1 MKSWYPI
8 PAALCALLVHTVS
21 YAAITDQ
28 LVLHLPFDSTL
39 ADTSGLKHDGV
50 AVGKPGFGAGKI
62 GSGAAQLS
70 FNKSGT
76 NFNYITLGSP
86 ADLNFGTTTDFS
98 VSFWVKFKDW
108 SFDPPFIGNKDWL
121 SGANQGWMIATGTD
135 GRLQW
140 NYSGLP
146 GQRKD
151 YDGPGG
157 TVNDGNWHH
166 VVMTVLRAGEVVTYL
181 DGASVDERD
190 VSVSLNNV
198 DNPAGLALNL
208 GQDGTGHYTDGNSVQ
223 INDLAMDDLGIWR
236 RVITSNEVKAIYSAG
251 QAGHALDTVNSSPEV
266 PTIVRQ
272 PTPQSAVAGDNVLFR
287 VLPRGTSPFTFTWT
301 RNGVLIPGATNAL
314 LGLTNVQFTAAGN
327 YRCAVSNGAG
337 RVASDDAELLVDAT
351 QPPTIRVQ
359 PLSVATAIGSR
370 LTLSVDAAGV
380 SPLTFQ
386 WFKDG
391 TALPSAT
398 AASYVVLRAAK
409 TDSGHYTVKIR
420 GGNGQSVASSEAIVD
435 VVSDIRQGLVA
446 HLTFDNDFSD
456 SSGRGNHGTP
466 IGKPTLV
473 EGLIGGKALRFSHK
487 SDGSE
492 FNYLTLGKAA
502 DLEFS
507 TDADFSFSCWVKF
520 SKWQRDPLFIAN
532 KNWNSGGNVG
542 YALATGG
549 DGRFQWNYAE
559 QVGERRDFD
568 SKAGLVSDGRW
579 HHVGVAFQRG
589 GEVVTL
595 VDGIEM
601 DRQPLPTT
609 GTTVS
614 PGYPTNI
621 GQDGT
626 GTYTD
631 NGTVSIEDGTI
642 DDVAI
647 WRRAITPDEMRS
659 IYRKGLIGANVEQRP
674 LDEALVAYLPFD
686 GDYWDRSGKGTHG
699 IPVGNPTFAPG
710 VVGSALSVSSL
721 KDGRS
726 FNFVTLGSPTNLN
739 FGKDTDFTLSFWT
752 RFTNWTGDPVFIA
765 NKDWRSGGNQGWV
778 VATAGNGRLQW
789 NLGDGDSGGRT
800 RKDYDGP
807 AGTLSDGL
815 WHHVATVFSRQS
827 DARTYLDGKLVDT
840 TPIKA
845 DLDSL
850 DTPAGLAANI
860 GQDGHGDYTDSNA
873 VGSREMLIDDLAIWR
888 RALDGAEIAAIQA
901 RGTSGK
907 DLFGRIAAETTL
919 PNGVAAGDPTTNSIV
934 LWTRSTAPGVVTID
948 VGTNADFSISPP
960 TTYSVNA
967 TNALVPVK
975 VTVTGLNPGT
985 QYQYRVTDSAGSLG
999 FGTFR
1004 TLAAP
1009 GVSTGLRFGISG
1021 DARGELAP
1029 FPSLANAPVSA
1040 LDFFVNFGD
1049 TIYADYPSPAVPAAQ
1064 AKSID
1069 DFRRKHDEIYSP
1081 RLGVNHF
1088 GVLRSTTAF
1097 FATIDDHEVA
1107 NDFAGAAPAGS
1118 DSRFDKTGTYLS
1130 DSQLY
1135 KNGLQAFQ
1143 EFNPVASEVYN
1154 APSDART
1161 DGKPRLYRARQFGR
1175 DAALFLLDA
1184 RTFRDSELAAPANPT
1199 DSAQVSAF
1207 LARSFDV
1214 NPLNGQPLAHRTML
1228 GQTQIGL
1235 LKTDLLAAQVAGVAW
1250 KFVLVPE
1257 PIQNLGVLAAS
1268 DRFEGY
1274 AAERSEL
1281 LGFVATNHI
1290 RNVVFVTADIH
1301 GTLVNN
1307 LTYQLGPGKPQLPTS
1322 SFEVVT
1328 GPVAYDAP
1336 FGPTVLDLA
1345 ADVPVGSKSLLD
1357 TFLASLGLPNR
1368 AAFDTLLTPT
1378 QKNDALKGLIDSQVT
1393 PLGYSKLGLDDS
1405 GLDAAFVT
1413 GGPVAA
1419 FTYGWTQFEITPG
1432 DDELRI
1438 TTFGIEAYQQTQVN
1452 ADLLL
1457 RTPKVINQ
1465 LVVRSERPVL
1475 SFARSNSNIL
1485 LSWDSSFVGYQ
1496 LEFTSVLGAGA
1507 VWTPVVSSV
1516 SGAQRVATVP
1526 LSTASAS
1533 FMRLRQP

>member
-1 MKSWYPI
+1 MKSWNLLPT
-8 PAALCALLVHTVS
+8 ALCALILNTASH
-21 YAAITDQ
+21 AAITDR
-28 LVLHLPFDSTL
+28 LVLHLPLDTSF

-50 AVGKPGFGAGKI
+50 AVGKPGFVAGKI
-62 GSGAAQLS
+62 GTGSALLS
-70 FNKSGT
+70 FSRSGT
-76 NFNYITLGSP
+76 NFNYITLGTP
-86 ADLNFGTTTDFS
+86 ADFNFGTTTDFS

-181 DGASVDERD
+181 DGTSVDERD

-198 DNPAGLALNL
+198 DTPAGLALNL

-223 INDLAMDDLGIWR
+223 INDLAMDDVGIWR
-236 RVITSNEVKAIYSAG
+236 RVITATEVKAIYIAG
-251 QAGHALDTVNSSPEV
+251 QAGQPLDTVTSSPEA

-272 PTPQSAVAGDNVLFR
+272 PTPQAAVAGDNVLFR
-287 VLPRGTSPFTFTWT
+287 VLPHGTSPFTFVWK
-301 RNGVLIPGATNAL
+301 RNGNPVDGATNAL
-314 LGLTNVQFTAAGN
+314 LSLTNVQSASVGT
-327 YRCAVSNGAG
+327 YRCVVSNGAG
-337 RVASDDAELLVDAT
+337 QASSDEVELQVDLS

-359 PLSVATAIGSR
+359 PLSVSTASGSR
-370 LTLSVDAAGV
+370 LALSVDAAGV

-391 TALPSAT
+391 TAIPSAT
-398 AASYVVLRAAK
+398 SATFSVLRAA
-409 TDSGHYTVKIR
+409 TGDTGRYTVKIR
-420 GGNGQSVASSEAIVD
+420 GGNGQSLTSSEAVVA

-456 SSGRGNHGTP
+456 SSGRGNHGSAVGNP
-466 IGKPTLV
+466 NLV

-492 FNYLTLGKAA
+492 FNYVTLGKAA

-520 SKWQRDPLFIAN
+520 SKWQRDPLFVAN
-532 KNWNSGGNVG
+532 KNWNNGGNVG

-568 SKAGLVSDGRW
+568 SQAGLISDGRW
-579 HHVGVAFQRG
+579 HHVAVAFQRG
-589 GEVVTL
+589 GEAVTL
-595 VDGIEM
+595 VDGIEI

-609 GTTVS
+609 GTTIS

-642 DDVAI
+642 DDLAI

-686 GDYWDRSGKGTHG
+686 GDFWDRSGRGTHG
-699 IPVGNPTFAPG
+699 LPVGNPTFAPG

-721 KDGRS
+721 KNGS
-726 FNFVTLGSPTNLN
+726 AFNFVTLGSPTNLN
-739 FGKDTDFTLSFWT
+739 FGRDTDFTLSFWT
-752 RFTNWTGDPVFIA
+752 RFTNWTGDPAFIA

-789 NLGDGDSGGRT
+789 NLGDGDAGGRT

-840 TPIKA
+840 TPIRA

-850 DTPAGLAANI
+850 DSPAGLAVNI

-873 VGSREMLIDDLAIWR
+873 VGSRDMLLDDVAIWR
-888 RALDGAEIAAIQA
+888 RALDGTEIAAIQA
-901 RGTSGK
+901 RGAAGR
-907 DLFGRIAAETTL
+907 DLFGRLGAETTL

-934 LWTRSTAPGVVTID
+934 LWTRSTALGPVT
-948 VGTNADFSISPP
+948 VELGTNADFSLSTPS
-960 TTYSVNA
+960 TYSGNA

-975 VTVTGLNPGT
+975 LSIAGLLPGT
-985 QYQYRVTDSAGSLG
+985 RYHYRVTDSAGSMG

-1009 GVSTGLRFGISG
+1009 DVSSGLRFGISG

-1029 FPSLANAPVSA
+1029 FPSIANAPASD

-1064 AKSID
+1064 AKTLD
-1069 DFRRKHDEIYSP
+1069 EYRRKHDEIYSP

-1118 DSRFDKTGTYLS
+1118 DARFDKTGTYLS

-1135 KNGLQAFQ
+1135 KNGLQAFH
-1143 EFNPVASEVYN
+1143 EYNPIANEVYS
-1154 APSDART
+1154 APADPRT
-1161 DGKPRLYRARQFGR
+1161 DGKPRLYRFRQFGR

-1184 RTFRDSELAAPANPT
+1184 RTFRDAELPAPANPT
-1199 DSAQVSAF
+1199 DSTQVSAF
-1207 LARSFDV
+1207 LARSFDI
-1214 NPLNGQPLAHRTML
+1214 NPLNGQQLTHRTML

-1235 LKTDLLAAQVAGVAW
+1235 LKSDLLAAQKAGVAW

-1257 PIQNLGVLAAS
+1257 PVQNLGVLAAS

-1307 LTYQLGPGKPQLPTS
+1307 LTYQVGPGKPQLPTA

-1368 AAFDTLLTPT
+1368 AAFDTLLTPA
-1378 QKNDALKGLIDSQVT
+1378 QKNEALRGLIDGQVT
-1393 PLGYSKLGLDDS
+1393 PLGYSKLGLEDS
-1405 GLDAAFVT
+1405 GLDATFVA
-1413 GGPVAA
+1413 GGPVEA
-1419 FTYGWTQFEITPG
+1419 FTYGWTEFDITPG
-1432 DDELRI
+1432 DAELRI
-1438 TTFGIEAYQQTQVN
+1438 TTYGIDAYPQTLVN
-1452 ADLLL
+1452 PDLLL
-1457 RTPKVINQ
+1457 RTPKVVSQ
-1465 LVVRSERPVL
+1465 LVVRAERPTLAFVRAGGDL
-1475 SFARSNSNIL
+1475 RV
-1485 LSWDSSFVGYQ
+1485 SWDASFTGYQ
-1496 LEFTSVLGAGA
+1496 LEVATSLSPGA
-1507 VWTPVVSSV
+1507 VWSPVDSSV
-1516 SGAQRVATVP
+1516 SGSQRVATVP
-1526 LSTASAS
+1526 FSTAAAS
-1533 FMRLRQP
+1533 FVRLRLP